1 MLLFPAMSYSS
12 RSLSPQLGTAEYFA
26 PAGGDHC
33 QYCHQPIGTIYYLA
47 NAARACP
54 SCADKLRN
62 PAAAF
67 GRAVLFGIGAAALG
81 LALYAAFTI
90 ITHIA
95 IGYASLA
102 VGWMVAKG
110 MVKGSGGVTGRRYQ
124 IVAGMLTYAA
134 CALASIPVWIYQ
146 MQIYQL
152 PELRSLFLSDIPHTL
167 LLPFLRLADNPFG
180 GLIGLI
186 ILFVGVSVA
195 VRLTAPRAFTIG
207 GPFANSWPAR
217 G

>member
-1 MLLFPAMSYSS
+1 MAYSS
-12 RSLSPQLGTAEYFA
+12 RSLSPQFGTAEYVA
-26 PAGGDHC
+26 TVGGDHC
-33 QYCHQPIGTIYYLA
+33 EYCHQPIGTIYYLA

-81 LALYAAFTI
+81 LVLYAAFTI

-102 VGWMVAKG
+102 VGWMVAKAI
-110 MVKGSGGVTGRRYQ
+110 VKGSGGVTGRRYQ
-124 IVAGMLTYAA
+124 IVAGILTYSA
-134 CALASIPVWIYQ
+134 CTLASIPVWIYQ
-146 MQIYQL
+146 M
-152 PELRSLFLSDIPHTL
+152 PERRSVFLTDIPHTL
-167 LLPFLRLADNPFG
+167 LFPFLRLADNPFG
-180 GLIGLI
+180 GLVGLI